1 MISTREFV
9 IDDYDKAVTLWSL
22 VEGVEV
28 AEGDSKEEIRA
39 YLLRN
44 PGLSRVAEENGT
56 IVGAV
61 LCGHDGRRGLIYH
74 LAVAPA
80 SHGKGIG
87 KLLVRECLTHLRATG
102 IVRHS
107 RHSNACYEKSANP
120 ACHDD
125 DGDSWSYRY
134 DCMGNNTMHVL
145 GELRWCDR
153 THITCGLGGDQCHR
167 CTPFLGHVDHDT

>member
-9 IDDYDKAVTLWSL
+9 IEDYEGAVALWHL

-28 AEGDSKEEIRA
+28 AEGDSKEEIGA
-39 YLLRN
+39 YFLRN

-56 IVGAV
+56 ILAAV

-87 KLLVRECLTHLRATG
+87 KLLVQECMARLRDVG
-102 IVRHS
+102 IARALILVAGDNAGAHS
-107 RHSNACYEKSANP
+107 FWLRVGWEDVPGAIL
-120 ACHDD
+120 
-125 DGDSWSYRY
+125 
-134 DCMGNNTMHVL
+134 MGIDL
-145 GELRWCDR
+145 
-153 THITCGLGGDQCHR
+153 
-167 CTPFLGHVDHDT
+167 

>member
-1 MISTREFV
+1 VLLLVLVIDLFEFKAVRLHPGLDSVSFLPQGMPAINTREFV
-9 IDDYDKAVTLWSL
+9 IDDYDQAVALWNV

-44 PGLSRVAEENGT
+44 PGLSRVAEEDGA

-80 SHGKGIG
+80 HHGKGIG
-87 KLLVRECLTHLRATG
+87 KQLVQECVTQLHDTG
-102 IVRHS
+102 ITRALILVAS
-107 RHSNACYEKSANP
+107 DNP
-120 ACHDD
+120 RGRSFWLRNGWEEVPGALL
-125 DGDSWSYRY
+125 
-134 DCMGNNTMHVL
+134 MGIDL
-145 GELRWCDR
+145 
-153 THITCGLGGDQCHR
+153 
-167 CTPFLGHVDHDT
+167 

>member
-1 MISTREFV
+1 MPTINTRIFV
-9 IDDYDKAVTLWSL
+9 IDDYDQAVALWNL

-56 IVGAV
+56 IIGAA

-80 SHGKGIG
+80 HHGQGIG
-87 KLLVRECLTHLRATG
+87 KRLVQECITHLREAG
-102 IVRHS
+102 ITRALILVASDNPGGHS
-107 RHSNACYEKSANP
+107 FWLRNGWEDVPGALL
-120 ACHDD
+120 
-125 DGDSWSYRY
+125 
-134 DCMGNNTMHVL
+134 MGIDL
-145 GELRWCDR
+145 
-153 THITCGLGGDQCHR
+153 
-167 CTPFLGHVDHDT
+167 

>member
-9 IDDYDKAVTLWSL
+9 IDDYDATVALWNL
-22 VEGVEV
+22 LKGVEV
-28 AEGDSKEEIRA
+28 AEGDSREEIRA

-80 SHGKGIG
+80 HHGKGIG
-87 KLLVRECLTHLRATG
+87 KLLVRECVTRLRATG
-102 IVRHS
+102 IARALILVAGDNAGAHS
-107 RHSNACYEKSANP
+107 FWLRSGWEDVAGAIL
-120 ACHDD
+120 
-125 DGDSWSYRY
+125 
-134 DCMGNNTMHVL
+134 MGIDL
-145 GELRWCDR
+145 
-153 THITCGLGGDQCHR
+153 
-167 CTPFLGHVDHDT
+167 